1 MNDSPWCSAETPP
14 RKVQNYALRLQTC
27 LASRPLGLILGLLLL
42 VTTCT
47 RAANFLED
55 FSTDPTVRDW
65 RVAGD
70 ESLFR
75 WDSARRNLAVTW
87 DSSRPNSFFYRP
99 LGTILTKSDDFAF
112 GFEISLAEVAVGV
125 QPGKPFTFELAV
137 GFLNLRQATDPK
149 FARGSGTQSPNLV
162 EFDYF
167 PDSGFGATISPVI
180 VSTNGQFIP
189 SFSFPFELTP
199 GDRFQVMLSYRAINQ
214 TLVTTMTRNGAP
226 FGPIKDVKLPASFT
240 DFRVDTLA
248 ISSFNDAGADG
259 SILARGAVDNLSVEI
274 PDAPVSGFEGTIV
287 GARWQIQ
294 FQGRTNW
301 IYTLERSDD
310 LNQWTAA
317 ALPTLGSGERQ
328 TLVDEGALAAKAYY
342 RIKAERP

>member
-1 MNDSPWCSAETPP
+1 MQLNLIQDHL
-14 RKVQNYALRLQTC
+14 LRAQGHV
-27 LASRPLGLILGLLLL
+27 AGRPLGLILGLLSLF
-42 VTTCT
+42 TSIT
-47 RAANFLED
+47 RAANFQED
-55 FSTDPTVRDW
+55 FSTDPAARGW
-65 RVAGD
+65 RTAGD
-70 ESLFR
+70 GSLFR
-75 WDSARRNLAVTW
+75 WDSARQNLAVTW

-125 QPGKPFTFELAV
+125 RPGKPFTFELAM

-199 GDRFQVMLSYRAINQ
+199 GDRFQVMLRYRGNDQ

-226 FGPIKDVKLPASFT
+226 FGPIKNVKLPASFT

-274 PDAPVSGFEGTIV
+274 PDAPVSGLEGAIA
-287 GARWQIQ
+287 GSRWQIQ

-301 IYTLERSDD
+301 VYTLERSDD
-310 LNQWTAA
+310 LNQWTPVG
-317 ALPTLGSGERQ
+317 LPTLGTGERQ